1 MKKRLTITGMSCQHC
16 VNHVKEYLEEVDGV
30 KDVVVDLEKGT
41 AVFEA
46 DANVTEAS
54 LNATFEGTTYVITKI
69 EDL

>member
-1 MKKRLTITGMSCQHC
+1 MKKQLKITGMSCQHC

-41 AVFEA
+41 AVFDA
-46 DANVTEAS
+46 DADVTEAG
-54 LNATFEGTTYVITKI
+54 LHATFEGTTYVITSI